1 MKMKFVKILAAGL
14 AMLMMMFC
22 FVACDNGG
30 DGDSEGTSDSSN
42 SANVTLNVSIKVID
56 VNGETVYS
64 TDKYTYIG
72 KSASLISVL
81 DDYLYIDEEIEAK
94 YDEYKTLLGI
104 GSIEVGEVTGTAE
117 NGDTVVQY
125 YTYWWYRVNGRDGS
139 KSMAEYEVQDGDAIE
154 IYVNKKN
161 AE

>member
-1 MKMKFVKILAAGL
+1 MKLVKILAAGL
-14 AMLMMMFC
+14 AMLMLMFC

-30 DGDSEGTSDSSN
+30 SGNPEGAADSS
-42 SANVTLNVSIKVID
+42 SSSTNVKLSVSIKVID

-64 TDKYTYIG
+64 TDKYNYIG
-72 KSASLISVL
+72 KSASLLSVL
-81 DDYLYIDEEIEAK
+81 DDYLYIEEEIEAK
-94 YDEYKTLLGI
+94 YDEYKDLIGI

-117 NGDTVVQY
+117 NGETVVQY

-139 KSMAEYEVQDGDAIE
+139 KSMDEYEVQDGDVIE